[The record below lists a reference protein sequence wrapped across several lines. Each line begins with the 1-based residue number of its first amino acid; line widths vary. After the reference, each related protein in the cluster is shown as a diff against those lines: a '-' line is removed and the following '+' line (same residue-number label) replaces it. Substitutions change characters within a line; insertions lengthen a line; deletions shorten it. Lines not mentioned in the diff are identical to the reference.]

1 MDLDPEEAVAMRAMW
16 VALDLD
22 AKKAMLT
29 DDDPEKVRLAIKAWD
44 VLLEMKDW
52 GWDDDDEHGHPH
64 GEDGDPEVPEGAL
77 PAQDKALIPLLIAR
91 MTLSD
96 EALAE
101 VNAGGLPRE
110 VIASTMEDPTAP
122 KYIRPD
128 AGGTLNSLVRVY
140 GGEALAEVLRV
151 VHADL
156 AIAEADPTQWHAKE
170 RAIYTLGTVVSVCG
184 LKDRGVEALGDGIGY
199 PDLGPLG
206 GGGSARSVW
215 GPNANVPDV
224 ERMLAWL
231 HDEHWLIRASAAWTL
246 SMCSWLLSPL
256 KDFGNG
262 PDPSTAPFQKVVSS
276 FLDYIR
282 IVVEAEEREKES
294 KEGQEGKE
302 GKEGKEGIL
311 GVGGGG
317 EGDEGKVAMSEKNPF
332 HLFMVCTVIDTL
344 ISRRGV
350 GALLARD
357 HLRSMVGVGGEDGK
371 DGKDGGGGGGGG
383 DDKGSNGGHASLLG
397 GLVWAMGA
405 LWRLDVP
412 FVGVFDA
419 IQGTLH
425 NGSLHEKVRTSSLI
439 VYTYCVH

>member
-1 MDLDPEEAVAMRAMW
+1 MDLDPEDAVAMRAMW
-16 VALDLD
+16 VGLDLD

-52 GWDDDDEHGHPH
+52 GWEDDDEHGHPH
-64 GEDGDPEVPEGAL
+64 GGEDGDPEVPEGAL
-77 PAQDKALIPLLIAR
+77 PAQDRALIPLLIAR

-96 EALAE
+96 ETLAE

-170 RAIYTLGTVVSVCG
+170 RAIYTLGTVVSICG
-184 LKDRGVEALGDGIGY
+184 LKDRGVEAFGDGIAA
-199 PDLGPLG
+199 PLGPL

-215 GPNANVPDV
+215 GPKANVPDV
-224 ERMLAWL
+224 ERMLTWL

-262 PDPSTAPFQKVVSS
+262 PDPSTAPFQKVISS

-282 IVVEAEEREKES
+282 VVVEAEERET
-294 KEGQEGKE
+294 EGKE

-317 EGDEGKVAMSEKNPF
+317 GEGDVPLAVGDAGKAAMSEKNPF

-344 ISRRGV
+344 IGRRGV

-357 HLRSMVGVGGEDGK
+357 HLRSMVGAC
-371 DGKDGGGGGGGG
+371 GG
-383 DDKGSNGGHASLLG
+383 DDKGDMGSNGGHASLLG
-397 GLVWAMGA
+397 GLVWAIGA

-412 FVGVFDA
+412 FVSVFDA

-425 NGSLHEKVRTSSLI
+425 NGSLHEKVCISSFI
-439 VYTYCVH
+439 VYPYTESTRVH